1 MSFTLCCYCHIIISS
16 HHRSDLHLI
25 RFSLKDY
32 ASFLAMALFAA
43 SNGWCSTLAMIYGP
57 QQANGAVGEKMDL
70 GSRNKKQLNA
80 WLRMAKTAEA
90 IAFSLNE
97 DPCCQVQHPS
107 EQHRAGVI
115 MELGL
120 ILGIFA
126 GHLFCVL
133 TPIYFTKVL
142 KTEIG

>member
-1 MSFTLCCYCHIIISS
+1 
-16 HHRSDLHLI
+16 
-25 RFSLKDY
+25 
-32 ASFLAMALFAA
+32 
-43 SNGWCSTLAMIYGP
+43 
-57 QQANGAVGEKMDL
+57 
-70 GSRNKKQLNA
+70 
-80 WLRMAKTAEA
+80 MAKTAQV

-97 DPCCQVQHPS
+97 CPCCQVQHPS

-126 GHLFCVL
+126 GQVFCVL
-133 TPIYFTKVL
+133 TPIYFTNVL